1 MGGNKWGRSA
11 PSYPLALKDI
21 AVRNAK
27 PAERPYKM
35 ADGGG
40 LYLLVNP
47 NGSKWWRLKY
57 RYGGKE
63 KLLALG
69 VYPEVSLSDART
81 ERDKA
86 RHLLRIEH
94 IDPGSVRKTRKRE
107 AKSRTENSFA
117 ALAEAW
123 FENKKA
129 GWSESSATKAR
140 QYLDSDLIPA
150 LGTRP
155 IAEIRR
161 PELVDVLR
169 RLEKRGAYDAARKCR
184 GWLSNI
190 FRYALVAGVIE
201 SNPATDLD
209 VIAAQVPQRKH
220 HPHIALA
227 ELPGLLKAMDAFG
240 GSPEVLSA
248 LRMLMLTAVRP
259 GEVRGATWDEFD
271 LDAAIWSIPAERM
284 KMRRPHIVPLPSQAV
299 EIVRAMKMLTGKCAL
314 VFPSPQKPRVAMS
327 ENTMNK
333 ALAVMGYKGRQTG
346 HGFRHLI
353 STALNE
359 RGYNS
364 DWIERQ
370 LAHGDENKIRAVYD
384 KAEYLDQRCQMMQ
397 EWADYLDALHFG

>member
-1 MGGNKWGRSA
+1 M
-11 PSYPLALKDI
+11 ALKDI

-27 PAERPYKM
+27 PADRPYKM

-57 RYGGKE
+57 RYAGKE

-69 VYPEVSLSDART
+69 VYPEVSLSDARG

-86 RHLLRIEH
+86 RHLLRVEH
-94 IDPGSVRKTRKRE
+94 IDPGAVRKTKKRE

-123 FENKKA
+123 FENKKP
-129 GWSESSATKAR
+129 GWAEASATKAR

-169 RLEKRGAYDAARKCR
+169 KLEKRGAYDAARKCR

-201 SNPATDLD
+201 NNPATDLD
-209 VIAAQVPQRKH
+209 VIAAQAPQRKH
-220 HPHIALA
+220 HPHLSLA

-259 GEVRGATWDEFD
+259 GEVRGATWEEFD

-284 KMRRPHIVPLPSQAV
+284 KMRRPHVVPLPSQAV
-299 EIVRAMKMLTGKCAL
+299 EIVRAMKMLTGKRAL

-370 LAHGDENKIRAVYD
+370 LAHGDENEIRAVYN
-384 KAEYLDQRCQMMQ
+384 KAEYLDQRRQMMQ
-397 EWADYLDALHFG
+397 DWADYLDALRDGRKVVAGKFGKAA

>member
-1 MGGNKWGRSA
+1 M
-11 PSYPLALKDI
+11 ALKDI

-184 GWLSNI
+184 GWVSNI

-209 VIAAQVPQRKH
+209 VIAAQAPQRKH

-299 EIVRAMKMLTGKCAL
+299 EIVRAMKMLTGKRAL

-370 LAHGDENKIRAVYD
+370 LAHGDENEIRAIYN
-384 KAEYLDQRCQMMQ
+384 KAEYLDQRRQMMQ
-397 EWADYLDALHFG
+397 DWADYLDALRDGRTVVAGKFGRAA

>member
-1 MGGNKWGRSA
+1 M
-11 PSYPLALKDI
+11 ALKDI

-35 ADGGG
+35 ADGRG

-123 FENKKA
+123 LENKKA

-155 IAEIRR
+155 IVEIRR

-209 VIAAQVPQRKH
+209 VIAAQAPQRKH
-220 HPHIALA
+220 HPHFSLA

-271 LDAAIWSIPAERM
+271 LDAAIWNIPAERM
-284 KMRRPHIVPLPSQAV
+284 KMRRPHIVPLPFQAV
-299 EIVRAMKMLTGKCAL
+299 EIVRAMKMLTGKRAL

-353 STALNE
+353 STTLNE

-370 LAHGDENKIRAVYD
+370 LAHGDENEIRAIYN
-384 KAEYLDQRCQMMQ
+384 KAEYLDQRRQMMQ
-397 EWADYLDALHFG
+397 DWADYLDALRDGRTVVAGKFGRAA

>member
-1 MGGNKWGRSA
+1 M
-11 PSYPLALKDI
+11 ALKDI